1 MSPGQ
6 VSQIQDINFKDALG
20 ERYLAYALST
30 IMSRSLPDVRD
41 GLKPVHRRLIYAMQQ
56 LKLHPEASYK
66 KCARIVGDVIG
77 KFHPHGELSIYE
89 ALVRL
94 AQVFTLRY
102 PLIDGQGN
110 FGNVDGDSA
119 AAMRYTEAR
128 FTKIAEALLEGLNSD
143 AVDFKTTYDGEF
155 EEPVVLPAKFPN
167 LLANGALGIAVGMA
181 TSIPPHNIDEL
192 FNALV
197 HLLDHPEATI
207 TDLLTYV
214 QGPDFPTGG
223 IICDAKGEILKA
235 YETGRGSFRVRARYE
250 IAPQKNGLYEI
261 IVTEIPYQVQKS
273 KLIEKI
279 ADLLLEKKLMLLADI
294 RDEST
299 EDIRLVFVPK
309 SRTVDPEML
318 MASLFKNTDLEVRI
332 GFNMNVV
339 DKHHI
344 PKVMNLKEVLG
355 AFLEHRHEVLV
366 RCSKHRMGEIQ
377 RRLEILDGYL
387 IAFINLD
394 EVIRIIRQEDNPKQ
408 KMMEKWGLSDLQVDA
423 ILNMRLRALQRL
435 EELALRTEHEGLTKE
450 LKGLEHLLSDEKQRS
465 KTIKKQL
472 LETQK
477 LLGADVALSQRR
489 TTFMELSSEVVVPI
503 EALIEKEPV
512 TVVCSEKGWV
522 RALKGHIK
530 DLEEIKYKE
539 GDSPKFLVH
548 AYTTDKVHL
557 FATNGRFYTLIADK
571 LPKGR
576 GFGEPL
582 RLMIDLDKDDDILSL
597 FIENPEKPSR
607 LLLVASDGRGFIT
620 YDNVIQAHTRGGKQ
634 VLSISGKIKAH
645 CCHVIQGDYMAI
657 IGDNRRMAIFPVQEI
672 PEMQKG
678 RGVILQKY
686 RGGGISDLT
695 TFQKENGLK
704 WVRGTGIYKL
714 PDWERWIVKRGAG
727 GRFAPVG
734 FPRSNKFGF

>member
-1 MSPGQ
+1 MSSGQ
-6 VSQIQDINFKDALG
+6 INKIQDIDFKDALG

-56 LKLHPEASYK
+56 LKLNPESGYK

-94 AQVFTLRY
+94 AQDFTLRY

-110 FGNVDGDSA
+110 FGNVDGDGA

-128 FTKIAEALLEGLNSD
+128 FTKIAEELLEGIHNDS
-143 AVDFKTTYDGEF
+143 VDFKTTYDGEF
-155 EEPVVLPAKFPN
+155 EEPIVLPAKFPN

-181 TSIPPHNIDEL
+181 TSIPPHNVDEL

-197 HLLDHPEATI
+197 HLVDHPDTQVAA
-207 TDLLTYV
+207 LMNYV

-223 IICDAKGEILKA
+223 IVCDTKADILKS
-235 YETGRGSFRVRARYE
+235 YETGKGSFRVRARYE
-250 IAPQKNGLYEI
+250 IVRQKNGLYEI
-261 IVTEIPYQVQKS
+261 IITEIPYQVQKS

-279 ADLLLEKKLMLLADI
+279 ADLLLDKKLTLLADI

-299 EDIRLVFVPK
+299 EDIRLVLVPK
-309 SRTVDPEML
+309 SRTIDPEML
-318 MASLFKNTDLEVRI
+318 MASLFKNSDLEVKI
-332 GFNMNVV
+332 GLNMNVV
-339 DKHHI
+339 DKNHI
-344 PKVMNLKEVLG
+344 PKVMNLKEVLQ
-355 AFLEHRHEVLV
+355 AFLDHRHEVLI
-366 RCSKHRMGEIQ
+366 RSSNYRIGEIQ

-394 EVIRIIRQEDNPKQ
+394 EVIRIIRHEDNPKQ
-408 KMMEKWGLSDLQVDA
+408 KMIEKWNLSDLQA
-423 ILNMRLRALQRL
+423 ESILNMRLRALQRL
-435 EELALRTEHEGLTKE
+435 EELALRTEHETLSSE
-450 LKGLEHLLSDEKQRS
+450 LNNLQELLSDGTKRS
-465 KTIKKQL
+465 KAIKQQL

-477 LLGADVALSQRR
+477 LLAKDVKLSKRR
-489 TTFMELSSEVVVPI
+489 TTFVELSSTVEIPM
-503 EALIEKEPV
+503 EALIEKEPI
-512 TVVCSEKGWV
+512 TIVCSDKGWV
-522 RALKGHIK
+522 RALKGHVK

-539 GDSPKFLVH
+539 GDGPKFLTH
-548 AYTTDKVHL
+548 GYTTDKIQL

-576 GFGEPL
+576 GVGEPL
-582 RLMIDLDKDDDILSL
+582 RLMIDIDPEDHILSL
-597 FIENPEKPSR
+597 FIENTESPRR
-607 LLLVASDGRGFIT
+607 LLLVASDGRGFQ
-620 YDNVIQAHTRGGKQ
+620 VPESAIQAHTRSGKQ
-634 VLSISGKIKAH
+634 VLNVPEQIKAAF
-645 CCHVIQGDYMAI
+645 CQVVQGEYIAI
-657 IGDNRRMAIFPVQEI
+657 IGDNRRMAVYLVEEI
-672 PEMQKG
+672 PEMQRG

-686 RGGGISDLT
+686 RGGGVSDVM
-695 TFQKENGLK
+695 TFTKDEGLK
-704 WVRGTGIYKL
+704 WLRGTSTHKL

>member
-1 MSPGQ
+1 MSSGQ
-6 VSQIQDINFKDALG
+6 TNHIQDIQFKEALG

-56 LKLHPEASYK
+56 LKLNPESGYK

-77 KFHPHGELSIYE
+77 KFHPHGELSIYD

-94 AQVFTLRY
+94 AQDFTLRY

-110 FGNVDGDSA
+110 FGNVDGDGA

-128 FTKIAEALLEGLNSD
+128 FTKIAEALLDSIHND

-155 EEPVVLPAKFPN
+155 EEPIVLPARFPN
-167 LLANGALGIAVGMA
+167 LLANGAMGIAVGMA
-181 TSIPPHNIDEL
+181 TNIPPHNIDEL

-197 HLLDHPEATI
+197 HLVDHPDATVA
-207 TDLLTYV
+207 DLMQHI

-223 IICDAKGEILKA
+223 IVCDAKADILKA
-235 YETGRGSFRVRARYE
+235 YETGRGSLRVRARYE

-261 IVTEIPYQVQKS
+261 VVTEIPYQVQKS

-279 ADLLLEKKLMLLADI
+279 ADLLLDKKLTLLADI

-299 EDIRLVFVPK
+299 EDIRLVLVPK
-309 SRTVDPEML
+309 SRTVDAEML
-318 MASLFKNTDLEVRI
+318 MASLFKNSDLEVRI

-339 DKHHI
+339 DKNHI
-344 PKVMNLKEVLG
+344 PKVMDLKEVLC
-355 AFLEHRHEVLV
+355 AFLDHRHEVLIRV
-366 RCSKHRMGEIQ
+366 SNHRIAEIQ

-387 IAFINLD
+387 IAFLNLD

-408 KMMEKWGLSDLQVDA
+408 KMMEKWGLSDLQA
-423 ILNMRLRALQRL
+423 ESILNMRLRALQRL
-435 EELALRTEHEGLTKE
+435 EELALRTEHEKLSAE
-450 LKGLEHLLSDEKQRS
+450 LKGLQGLLSDDTKRS
-465 KTIKKQL
+465 KAIKAQL
-472 LETQK
+472 IETQK
-477 LLGADVALSQRR
+477 LLGADVKLSKRR
-489 TTFMELSSEVVVPI
+489 TTFSEISADLYIPP

-512 TVVCSEKGWV
+512 TIVCSDKGWV

-539 GDSPKFLVH
+539 GDEPKFLVH
-548 AYTTDKVHL
+548 GYTTDKVQL

-582 RLMIDLDKDDDILSL
+582 RLMIDLDKDEDIISL
-597 FIENPEKPSR
+597 FIENAEAPRK
-607 LLLVASDGRGFIT
+607 LLLAASDGRGFVISESA
-620 YDNVIQAHTRGGKQ
+620 IQAHTRGGKQ
-634 VLSISGKIKAH
+634 ILNVSGKVKAAF
-645 CCHVIQGDYMAI
+645 CHMIQGEYVAI
-657 IGDNRRMAIFPVQEI
+657 LGDNRRIAIYSIAEI
-672 PEMQKG
+672 PEMQRG

-686 RGGGISDLT
+686 RGGGVSDVLT
-695 TFQKENGLK
+695 FTKDEGLK
-704 WVRGTGIYKL
+704 WLRGTSIHKL
-714 PDWERWIVKRGAG
+714 PDWEKWIVKRGAG